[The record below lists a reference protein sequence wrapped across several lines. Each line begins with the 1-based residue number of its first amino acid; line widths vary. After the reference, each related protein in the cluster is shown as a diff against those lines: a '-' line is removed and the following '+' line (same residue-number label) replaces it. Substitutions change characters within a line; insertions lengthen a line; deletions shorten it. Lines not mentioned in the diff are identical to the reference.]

1 MSPNVELECVVCFN
15 EFSRRSRV
23 PRVLHCDH
31 TFCAPCLEKM
41 SKLHNGI
48 YTVSC
53 PLCRWITCILATM
66 KLSGALWVNTE
77 IWDQLS
83 EKQDSLK
90 DLKRRC
96 GSVGGVFRR
105 PLQSGLPVRKQ
116 SPGTLGWA
124 LQCLGLRWSKNFMV
138 ARLWGW
144 MRSTQLSLRF
154 WAMLADAV
162 LYYCM
167 DI

>member
-1 MSPNVELECVVCFN
+1 MHGTALKRTALKGRGGANLIKYSRNSA
-15 EFSRRSRV
+15 FSRRSRV
-23 PRVLHCDH
+23 PRVLHCNH

-53 PLCRWITCILATM
+53 PLCCWITCILATM

-90 DLKRRC
+90 DLK
-96 GSVGGVFRR
+96 ST
-105 PLQSGLPVRKQ
+105 K
-116 SPGTLGWA
+116 
-124 LQCLGLRWSKNFMV
+124 
-138 ARLWGW
+138 
-144 MRSTQLSLRF
+144 TQLI
-154 WAMLADAV
+154 MPADYSHIWFQDKSPETV
-162 LYYCM
+162 HM
-167 DI
+167 SIV

>member
-1 MSPNVELECVVCFN
+1 ICHTFILEPTMSPNVELECVVCFN

-23 PRVLHCDH
+23 PRVLHCNH

-90 DLKRRC
+90 DLK
-96 GSVGGVFRR
+96 STKTQLIM
-105 PLQSGLPVRKQ
+105 PAHSGLRRTIHKSGFKTSPETSSVYRCITWRTRDRGYSSKAYFKQMMTPV
-116 SPGTLGWA
+116 SI
-124 LQCLGLRWSKNFMV
+124 S
-138 ARLWGW
+138 
-144 MRSTQLSLRF
+144 
-154 WAMLADAV
+154 
-162 LYYCM
+162 
-167 DI
+167 